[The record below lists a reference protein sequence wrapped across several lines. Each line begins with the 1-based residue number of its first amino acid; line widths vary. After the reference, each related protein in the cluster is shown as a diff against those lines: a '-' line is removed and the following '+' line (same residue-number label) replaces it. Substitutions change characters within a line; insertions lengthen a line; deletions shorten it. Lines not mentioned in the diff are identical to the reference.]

1 MGRGMPRLIRTCIPG
16 VLSLNGRKDFSHVA
30 VGLDATIH
38 QAPRSVRAPSARKPD
53 RVIPRR
59 LASWS
64 IRSSKGLS
72 RLTATRTGSGGDGP
86 TGTGTWINRLLPVGG
101 HRPIRAETSAVGAG
115 TSSPSSRRA
124 SIAVASASDA
134 CWAMSP
140 GVVATEATSGRSGD
154 SSDQAPAASSHSA
167 VIRIQQML
175 HALLHQR
182 AGGHSQPACLQTWR
196 SVPTGCRPSGPQRQ
210 PCGHPGGRCDAI
222 PCRLARRSPRAAA
235 AASLH
240 GPSPAYFGRCMTNPI
255 PIGEMRPH
263 GTACIT
269 ELRSA
274 STPRCSS
281 PLNPPLPA
289 KPAAASRTP
298 SRSPPAP
305 ESHPPPPM
313 RPTRP
318 A

>member
-1 MGRGMPRLIRTCIPG
+1 MHPWC
-16 VLSLNGRKDFSHVA
+16 A
-30 VGLDATIH
+30 VPQWTKGF
-38 QAPRSVRAPSARKPD
+38 QSS
-53 RVIPRR
+53 RR
-59 LASWS
+59 
-64 IRSSKGLS
+64 
-72 RLTATRTGSGGDGP
+72 RTGRNDPSSTQERAGAFSEEARPGHTAAAGFLVNPLQQGPVQAHGDAHRFGRQRAD
-86 TGTGTWINRLLPVGG
+86 GTGTWINRLLPVGG

-140 GVVATEATSGRSGD
+140 GVVATDATSGKSGD

-167 VIRIQQML
+167 VIGYSRCSMPCSISV
-175 HALLHQR
+175 R
-182 AGGHSQPACLQTWR
+182 APIPSRLACKSGEVYR
-196 SVPTGCRPSGPQRQ
+196 RGCRPSGPQRQ

-240 GPSPAYFGRCMTNPI
+240 GPSPAYFGRCATNPI
-255 PIGEMRPH
+255 PIGEMRCH

-274 STPRCSS
+274 PTPRCSS
-281 PLNPPLPA
+281 PPNPPPPA
-289 KPAAASRTP
+289 KPAAAGRTP